1 MAEILRYP
9 DKAIHD
15 DTDYLK
21 IEVFD
26 YVAVGF
32 STTGGQTSTS
42 SKTNYKGKT
51 IQDTILLPIP
61 QNIQDSNGAGWGED
75 SINNVVAFGLGQ
87 VGDFIESPE
96 LLKGFGDLLKT
107 TASEFGKVA
116 VTGGAQNLNT
126 AFFASKAVNILG
138 GNTSFSGVLARSSGQ
153 ILNPNTELLFNGVKL
168 RSFNFSF
175 DFAPRNS
182 PEAEKVRKIIR
193 TFKKSMSPTVTNA
206 GSDSGAIGTGLFL
219 RTPKIFQLSYMKG
232 NSPHPFLNKFVPAA
246 LVNMNVNYT
255 GSGTYMTYHDGN
267 PVHMK
272 MELSFQELSP
282 VYESDYSEDDA
293 GVGF

>member
-32 STTGGQTSTS
+32 STTGQTSTS

-75 SINNVVAFGLGQ
+75 SINNIVAVGLGQ
-87 VGDFIESPE
+87 IGDFIQSDE
-96 LLKGFGDLLKT
+96 LDKGFGDLLNNT
-107 TASEFGKVA
+107 VGEFGKVA

-138 GNTSFSGVLARSSGQ
+138 ANTSFSGVLARSSGQ

>member
-1 MAEILRYP
+1 MAETLRYP
-9 DKAIHD
+9 DKAIHE

-21 IEVFD
+21 IEVFE

-32 STTGGQTSTS
+32 STAGQTSTS

-75 SINNVVAFGLGQ
+75 SINNIAAFGLGQ

-182 PEAEKVRKIIR
+182 PEAEKVRQIIR

-219 RTPKIFQLSYMKG
+219 KTPKIFQLSYMKG

-255 GSGTYMTYHDGN
+255 GSGTYMTYHDGK

-272 MELSFQELSP
+272 MDLSFQELSP
-282 VYESDYSEDDA
+282 IYESDYSEDDT